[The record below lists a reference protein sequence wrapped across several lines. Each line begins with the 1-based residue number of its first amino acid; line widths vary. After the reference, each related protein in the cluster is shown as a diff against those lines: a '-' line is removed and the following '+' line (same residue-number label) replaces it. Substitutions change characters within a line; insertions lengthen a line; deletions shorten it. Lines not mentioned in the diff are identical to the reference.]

1 MNGLGGPTSLHRAKE
16 RMMLTC
22 IKLATNINNTN
33 ISIKMFF
40 VFFFFFDRKKASKKK
55 GSGKEKK
62 KVAGK
67 KERKKDCVM

>member
-40 VFFFFFDRKKASKKK
+40 VFFFFLIERKQARKKA
-55 GSGKEKK
+55 
-62 KVAGK
+62 AGK
-67 KERKKDCVM
+67 KKRR